1 MEERTENSENA
12 AGKPNKKDDAE
23 AGSKGG
29 NKILLIGII
38 AAIVIVQGIIALTLI
53 NATRPKDPDKEAAK
67 AEADSAKNAV
77 ETTTHMGATT
87 AEEPLDVVVNIAGT
101 NNERFI
107 KAVVI
112 FEFDELAHPK
122 LLEELE
128 RRTPKFKN
136 IFIDVLSRMTLAELS
151 EPDAKEKIRKD
162 LIRRFN
168 ATLPEDEGQIREVL
182 FTSYII
188 Q

>member
-1 MEERTENSENA
+1 MEERTENGENA
-12 AGKPNKKDDAE
+12 TGKLNDKDGPQVKAG
-23 AGSKGG
+23 GG
-29 NKILLIGII
+29 NKFMLIGII
-38 AAIVIVQGIIALTLI
+38 AVIVIVQAIIAVALI
-53 NATRPKDPDKEAAK
+53 NATKPKDPEKAAAK
-67 AEADSAKNAV
+67 AEADSLAHAV
-77 ETTTHMGATT
+77 ETSTHMGATT
-87 AEEPLDVVVNIAGT
+87 AEAPLDVVVNIAGT

-112 FEFDELAHPK
+112 FEFDDLAHPK

-128 RRTPKFKN
+128 RRTPKFKD
-136 IFIDVLSRMTLAELS
+136 IFIDLLSRMTLAELS

-162 LIRRFN
+162 LLRRFN
-168 ATLPEDEGQIREVL
+168 ATLPEEEGQIREVL